1 MCKFILPECYADT
14 TLIEVL
20 GYNKP
25 NHIKGIGQVI
35 NVLDKNFKNKLGIGF
50 VDKDKN
56 GKSKRENTEY
66 ILIIKYAHSNSLILK
81 QKPNTKNY
89 LIEHP
94 NIENWLDK
102 MADEFG
108 IDKAKYGVSDLR
120 TNHTRYKKQDIL
132 KNEGFKN
139 FVNALSQKQNSPLQT
154 VKNWIEELKKE
165 HGVF

>member
-1 MCKFILPECYADT
+1 MSKFILPECYSDT

-20 GYNKP
+20 GYHKS

-35 NVLDKNFKNKLGIGF
+35 NVLDKSFKNKLGIGF

-66 ILIIKYAHSNSLILK
+66 ISIIKFAHSNSLILK
-81 QKPNTKNY
+81 QKPKTKNY

-94 NIENWLDK
+94 NLEKWLFNMGNDLSIDLDK
-102 MADEFG
+102 FNVQDLLTNKEKYKSQNIY
-108 IDKAKYGVSDLR
+108 IDSKFR
-120 TNHTRYKKQDIL
+120 
-132 KNEGFKN
+132 N
-139 FVNALSQKQNSPLQT
+139 FINALAQKPNSPLQT

-165 HGVF
+165 HGC

>member
-1 MCKFILPECYADT
+1 MSKFILPECYADT

-20 GYNKP
+20 GYHKS

-35 NVLDKNFKNKLGIGF
+35 NVLDKSFNNKLGIGF

-66 ILIIKYAHSNSLILK
+66 ILILKSAHSNSLILK
-81 QKPNTKNY
+81 QKPKTKNY

-94 NIENWLDK
+94 NLEKWLFNMGNDLSIDLDK
-102 MADEFG
+102 FNVQDLLTNKEKYKSQNIY
-108 IDKAKYGVSDLR
+108 IDSKFR
-120 TNHTRYKKQDIL
+120 
-132 KNEGFKN
+132 N
-139 FVNALSQKQNSPLQT
+139 FINALAQKPNSPLQT

-165 HGVF
+165 HGC